1 MVKSKKVKKIKC
13 KEQLLLCP
21 RCNIHMKKLIK
32 KDVIIDVCPNCKG
45 MWVDAGELE
54 KLAEMNL

>member
-1 MVKSKKVKKIKC
+1 MLNKI
-13 KEQLLLCP
+13 
-21 RCNIHMKKLIK
+21 IMKKLIK